1 MKIEIYFLNTKL
13 TTEIKKDIQV
23 KDLLS
28 DLKEYLNTKDSNFIL
43 FDNKHIQLKETD
55 IISTKNAK
63 QSTFYLI
70 KSSLNKN
77 NLLISEKK
85 ELKEKLTMEQLIM
98 QCTGAKK
105 PLDIKKQIPLNPNHR
120 LPLLELFDNRNNE
133 GGENNAFDRLLNILQ
148 VLEDN
153 NQIAFRIGQVNNNNN
168 DNTQVEADEQA
179 LQELKDM
186 GFPEDHARQALIN
199 SRNDLNRA
207 TEILLG
213 EGGE

>member
-85 ELKEKLTMEQLIM
+85 ELQEKLTMEQLIM

-148 VLEDN
+148 VLEEN

>member
-85 ELKEKLTMEQLIM
+85 ELQEKLTMEQLIM

-148 VLEDN
+148 VLEEN

-213 EGGE
+213 EKGE

>member
-105 PLDIKKQIPLNPNHR
+105 PLDIKKQMPLNPNHR

-148 VLEDN
+148 VLEEN

>member
-1 MKIEIYFLNTKL
+1 
-13 TTEIKKDIQV
+13 
-23 KDLLS
+23 
-28 DLKEYLNTKDSNFIL
+28 
-43 FDNKHIQLKETD
+43 
-55 IISTKNAK
+55 
-63 QSTFYLI
+63 
-70 KSSLNKN
+70 
-77 NLLISEKK
+77 
-85 ELKEKLTMEQLIM
+85 MEQLIM
-98 QCTGAKK
+98 HCTGAKK
-105 PLDIKKQIPLNPNHR
+105 PLDIKKQIPLNANHR

-148 VLEDN
+148 VLEEN
-153 NQIAFRIGQVNNNNN
+153 NQVAFRIRQENNN

>member
-85 ELKEKLTMEQLIM
+85 ELQEKLTMEQLIM

-105 PLDIKKQIPLNPNHR
+105 PLDIKKQMPLNPNHR

-148 VLEDN
+148 VLEEN

-213 EGGE
+213 EKGE

>member
-85 ELKEKLTMEQLIM
+85 ELQEKLTMEQLIM

-105 PLDIKKQIPLNPNHR
+105 PLDIKKQMPLNPNHR

-148 VLEDN
+148 VLEEN